1 MYLIFEVLLLTNLC
15 FVCIICCLC
24 CTLIHVIHNKNNK
37 DKKDEYTQ
45 VNLQS
50 DIPLLIVHPNNDLD
64 IGNNS

>member
-24 CTLIHVIHNKNNK
+24 CSLIHVIHNK
-37 DKKDEYTQ
+37 DTKDEYTQ

-50 DIPLLIVHPNNDLD
+50 DIPLLIVHPNNDMD